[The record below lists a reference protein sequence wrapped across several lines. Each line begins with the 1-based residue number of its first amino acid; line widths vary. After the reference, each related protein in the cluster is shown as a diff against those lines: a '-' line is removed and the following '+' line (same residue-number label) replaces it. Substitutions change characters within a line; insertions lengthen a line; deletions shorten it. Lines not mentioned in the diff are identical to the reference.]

1 MPVYLEVEDGLRLA
15 RALERERRQ
24 DQPKYAEMCRRFLA
38 DEKDFSEENLVES
51 GITRR
56 FYNESLPE
64 CLDEIGAYI
73 KEMR

>member
-1 MPVYLEVEDGLRLA
+1 MEIEDPDNNKWIRMEPIYRDAQSAGDGKR
-15 RALERERRQ
+15 
-24 DQPKYAEMCRRFLA
+24 DYFTV
-38 DEKDFSEENLVES
+38 ENLVES